1 MSISLNAEQK
11 SLKDVFT
18 RSEKYVIPL
27 YQRPYSWGYDE
38 CLQLYTDLIEAF
50 KSDEAYFL
58 GNIIIARST
67 DTKTKDEL
75 EVIDGQQRL
84 TTLILLF
91 KAIKLLYPKTYKS
104 LDRSIWIEDEE
115 TDEKYPKIVTK
126 IFEILDEKKNLERVI
141 NIDKDEFLNEYY
153 ICFDNKGEEINL
165 KCLDRNFR
173 ENKFLYNLILF
184 YKWIDYYLGDD
195 IDKLRDFIKFLLEQV
210 YMLPIELVEENKDK
224 ARNKAL
230 MIFERINN
238 RGLNLSDADI
248 FKAYLYSKANNKND
262 FARYWS
268 DIKNQTED
276 LGYKIDDIFRFYSH
290 IVRGENSIISSEIS
304 LRDFF
309 TIKDYSPFKQ
319 KVYND
324 IMDDLY
330 KIIETIKIINNRKKS
345 NKWLQILDYYTNQYP
360 KIALVCYV
368 YKNNFNDGIDIF
380 LERLTRYVYMTGST
394 SYVKFEIYK
403 IIERIFKNEEI
414 DSYKNEKYSSDD
426 FYMGR
431 LKKGFYLLAYYLD
444 NEVKENYSVSRIF
457 TSRELEKYK
466 LEDFYES
473 IANFSL
479 IIEKNNLKN
488 RLITKSKFFKE
499 REEKLQNNIIEFIKG
514 NK

>member
-38 CLQLYTDLIEAF
+38 CLQLYTDLIESF
-50 KSDEAYFL
+50 ENDEAYFL

-104 LDRSIWIEDEE
+104 LDRAIWIEDEE
-115 TDEKYPKIVTK
+115 TDEKYPKLVTK
-126 IFEILDEKKNLERVI
+126 IFEILNEKKNLERVI
-141 NIDKDEFLNEYY
+141 NIDKDEFLNEYR
-153 ICFDNKGEEINL
+153 ICFNNKGEEINL
-165 KCLDRNFR
+165 KCLNKNFR
-173 ENKFLYNLILF
+173 ENKFLYNLFLF
-184 YKWIDYYLGDD
+184 YKWFDYYFGDN
-195 IDKLRDFIKFLLEQV
+195 IDKFRDFIKFLLEQV

-248 FKAYLYSKANNKND
+248 FKSYLYSKADNKNN
-262 FARYWS
+262 FAKYWS
-268 DIKNQTED
+268 DIKNQAED

-290 IVRGENSIISSEIS
+290 IVRGEKSIISSEIS

-319 KVYND
+319 KLYKD

-330 KIIETIKIINNRKKS
+330 KIIETIKTLNNRKKS

-360 KIALVCYV
+360 KIALVCYI
-368 YKNNFNDGIDIF
+368 YKNNFDNKIDSF

-403 IIERIFKNEEI
+403 IIDKIFKNQEI
-414 DSYKNEKYSSDD
+414 DSYKNEKYTNDD

-431 LKKGFYLLAYYLD
+431 LKKGFYLLSYYLD
-444 NEVKENYSVSRIF
+444 NEVAGNYSVNRIF
-457 TSRELEKYK
+457 TSRELIECK
-466 LEDFYES
+466 LEEFYES

-479 IIEKNNLKN
+479 YIEKNELKK
-488 RLITKSKFFKE
+488 LLLDSESFKE
-499 REEKLQNNIIEFIKG
+499 REMKLQNNIVQFMRG